1 MAKRS
6 CRFEVRLTK
15 EEYRNLMEKAR
26 RAGLSR
32 GAFVRMSVAGQKIRE
47 APSADVPV
55 LIREMRRNGQYFEE
69 LLKYT
74 ESKGIPEAQEL
85 RAALNGNRE
94 LELMVTR
101 AYGL

>member
-15 EEYRNLMEKAR
+15 EEYRNLLEKAR
-26 RAGLSR
+26 KAGLSG

-47 APSADVPV
+47 APSVDVPL
-55 LIREMRRNGQYFEE
+55 LIREMRRNGQYFEK
-69 LLKYT
+69 LLKYA
-74 ESKGIPEAQEL
+74 ESNGMPESREL
-85 RAALNGNRE
+85 KAALDGNRG

-101 AYGL
+101 VYGF